1 MQIIISTAIIFI
13 TLYILVALLFFTK
26 RFLFTVLY
34 FITLPIPFFGGIWFI
49 PVYKKY
55 ELYKKECNIFDN
67 KECLNK
73 MFCGEENFG
82 KIKKRFIAG

>member
-1 MQIIISTAIIFI
+1 MTNKGSIFGSI
-13 TLYILVALLFFTK
+13 
-26 RFLFTVLY
+26 Y
-34 FITLPIPFFGGIWFI
+34 FSNELMIFKDKTDKDTREDNEN
-49 PVYKKY
+49 KKTT
-55 ELYKKECNIFDN
+55 DN